1 MAIYFDE
8 TNLRAGM
15 VGAAD
20 GISEAEIRRYSPKAL
35 SGLKN
40 LRARCD
46 EGRYGFPALPFDETT
61 CRAIQRY
68 AAEVRGTYDTVCLVG
83 IGGSA
88 LGAWALDCGMR
99 GPHPVQGAFSKDFPR
114 LVILDNVDPTFVEP
128 ALESMNPART
138 LSLVIAKSGS
148 TAETISN
155 FLIVRDWMEKKLG
168 AKTNQRIAVVTS
180 AGRGEL
186 QALATGEGYR
196 TFHLPDNVGGRFSV
210 LSAVGLV
217 PAALIGI
224 DIRKLLKGAAAISAM
239 SWSKDL
245 TANMALRAALLH
257 YLLWTKRNK
266 PIQVAFPYSNRLWG
280 TALWFRQLWAESLG
294 KARTRAGVLVNTG
307 QTPVA
312 ALGTTDQH
320 SQVQLYIEGPRD
332 KVFSFWSVSKPA
344 MRGRIPRTR
353 TGYEAFDYLGGQSL
367 AKLIEAERRST
378 EAALTENGRP
388 NCTFTLDKI
397 DEEHLGAFLQLMEFE
412 TAFTGELLDI
422 DAFDQEGV
430 ELGKKF
436 TFALMGRKGY
446 DEYAARFASYEKKRS
461 GGAGCDCGDAHCD
474 APKAAKHPRKK
485 K

>member
-8 TNLRAGM
+8 TNLLADM
-15 VGAAD
+15 VGSTD
-20 GISEAEIRRYSPKAL
+20 GISEDEIRRYSPQAL
-35 SGLKN
+35 SGLQN
-40 LRARCD
+40 FRALC
-46 EGRYGFPALPFDETT
+46 EEARYGFPALPFDQTT

-114 LVILDNVDPTFVEP
+114 LVILDNVDPAFVES
-128 ALESMNPART
+128 ALASMNPART
-138 LSLVIAKSGS
+138 LTVVIAKSGS
-148 TAETISN
+148 TAETIST

-168 AKTNQRIAVVTS
+168 AKTTQRIVVVTS
-180 AGRGEL
+180 AGRGDL
-186 QALATGEGYR
+186 KTLATEEGYR

-239 SWSKDL
+239 CWTPDI
-245 TANMALRAALLH
+245 TTNMALRAALLH
-257 YLLWTKRNK
+257 YLLWTRKNK

-294 KARTRAGVLVNTG
+294 KARTRAGELVNAG

-320 SQVQLYIEGPRD
+320 SQVQLYMEGPRD
-332 KVFSFWSVSKPA
+332 KVFSFWSVSKSA
-344 MRGRIPRTR
+344 TVGRIPRKR
-353 TGYEAFDYLGGQSL
+353 TGYEAFDYLGGQTL

-422 DAFDQEGV
+422 NAFDQEGV

-436 TFALMGRKGY
+436 TFALMGRNGY
-446 DEYAARFASYEKKRS
+446 EEYAARFARYEEKRA

-474 APKAAKHPRKK
+474 APKATKPPRKK